1 MNNQKILVLFL
12 FFISF
17 FIIGCDSKP
26 ELEIL
31 QLNLKEIESEIRVK
45 QLEAHEISKKIIAL
59 DSSGENNESISLVN
73 TLVAKK
79 KPFAH
84 YFQIQGQVASKKN
97 VLLTPELGGII
108 TNIHVEE
115 GDEINEG
122 ALIATFS
129 TSVINSNIEEL
140 EEQLDLAQYYFNKQK
155 SLKEQGVGTEL
166 SFKEA
171 ETNYNRLLKAKN
183 TLLQQKSKFSLYAP
197 FSGYVD
203 KLFISVGQI
212 SGPTNPVLRL
222 VSLNHMYVSANVSEN
237 HLSRINKGQFV
248 SIEIPA
254 LNEKINSLKIKR
266 IGKQVDPVN
275 RTISVEVPIPSRQKV
290 IPNLMAVMNIC
301 DYEDTN
307 SIVIPTSVILE
318 NTRGQQIVKIIAAG
332 VVLVKAVETGLQYNN
347 ETQIISGL
355 TIGDLIISEGK
366 GSVVE
371 GQKVKTSNK

>member
-1 MNNQKILVLFL
+1 MNNQKTSLLLIL
-12 FFISF
+12 FFSLF
-17 FIIGCDSKP
+17 AIGCGSKS
-26 ELEIL
+26 ELELL
-31 QLNLKEIESEIRVK
+31 QLNLKEIESEIRAK
-45 QLEAHEISKKIIAL
+45 QLEAHQMNKEINAL
-59 DSSGENNESISLVN
+59 DSTVNNTANISLVN
-73 TLVAKK
+73 TLVAQK

-97 VLLTPELGGII
+97 VLLNPELGGII
-108 TNIHVEE
+108 TNILVEE
-115 GDEINEG
+115 GDEIKKG

-140 EEQLDLAQYYFNKQK
+140 DEQLDLAQYYFNKQK
-155 SLKEQGVGTEL
+155 ALKEQGVGTAL
-166 SFKEA
+166 SYKEA
-171 ETNYNRLLKAKN
+171 ETNYSRLLKSKN
-183 TLLQQKSKFSLYAP
+183 TLLEQKRKFSLYAP
-197 FSGYVD
+197 FTGYVD
-203 KLFISVGQI
+203 KLFVSVGQTG
-212 SGPTNPVLRL
+212 GPMSPVLRL

-248 SIEIPA
+248 SVDIPA

-275 RTISVEVPIPSRQKV
+275 RTISVEVAIPSKEKV

-301 DYEDTN
+301 DYKDTA
-307 SIVIPTSVILE
+307 SIVIPTRVILE
-318 NTRGQQIVKIIAAG
+318 NTRGQQIVKTIENG
-332 VVLVKAVETGLQYNN
+332 VVVVKAVETGFQYNN

-355 TIGDLIISEGK
+355 NIGDIIINEGK